1 MRTGVIAKKV
11 GMTRLFQADGRH
23 VPVTVL
29 QLDDLQVIGRREQD
43 RDGYTAVQLG
53 AGKAKAKNVAKPQR
67 VAFGKAEVEPK
78 AKVVEFRVAEDALLD
93 VGAHISADHFVPGQL
108 VDVAGVTQGKGFAG
122 AMKRWGFRGLRATH
136 GVSVS
141 HRSHGSTGN
150 RQDPG
155 RVFKNKKM
163 AGHMGAR
170 NRIQQNLEV
179 VRTDPIRGLLFIK
192 GSVPGHKGSWLTVQD
207 AIKLPRNES
216 APYPAGILEAMKE
229 EDVHVPEAGL
239 VDEAAVHEIP
249 ALPSDEEVAAI
260 AAEQEAGGAL
270 DSEIEEAEAAA
281 AEESTETPADET
293 KPKGESG
300 GEPTSGDESRE

>member
-29 QLDDLQVIGRREQD
+29 QLDDVQVVGRREMD

-53 AGKAKAKNVAKPQR
+53 AGQAKAKNVAKPQR

-78 AKVVEFRVAEDALLD
+78 ARVVEFRVAEDALLD
-93 VGAHISADHFVPGQL
+93 VGAHISADHFVAGQL

-122 AMKRWGFRGLRATH
+122 AMKRWGFGGLRATH

-163 AGHMGAR
+163 AGHMGGR
-170 NRIQQNLEV
+170 NRTQQNLEI
-179 VRTDPIRGLLFIK
+179 VRTDPIRGLLFVK
-192 GSVPGHKGSWLTVQD
+192 GSVPGHKGAWLTVSD
-207 AIKLPRNES
+207 AIKLPRPDT
-216 APYPAGILEAMKE
+216 APYPAGILEQLKAE
-229 EDVHVPEAGL
+229 EVQLPEAGL

-260 AAEQEAGGAL
+260 AAEQEAGAAA
-270 DSEIEEAEAAA
+270 EAAAEAAA
-281 AEESTETPADET
+281 AEAKSTPAEES
-293 KPKGESG
+293 KPEGDGSA
-300 GEPTSGDESRE
+300 DESKEG

>member
-29 QLDDLQVIGRREQD
+29 QLDDVQVVGRREAD

-53 AGKAKAKNVAKPQR
+53 AGTAKAKNVAKPQR
-67 VAFGKAEVEPK
+67 AAFGKAKVEPK
-78 AKVVEFRVAEDALLD
+78 VKVAEFRVADDALLGI
-93 VGAHISADHFVPGQL
+93 GAQISADHFVAGQF

-122 AMKRWGFRGLRATH
+122 AMKRWGFSGLRATH

-170 NRIQQNLEV
+170 NRTQQNLEV

-192 GSVPGHKGSWLTVQD
+192 GSVPGHKGSWLAVTD
-207 AIKLPRNES
+207 AIKLPRNEGV
-216 APYPAGILEAMKE
+216 PYPAGILDKKALSEA
-229 EDVHVPEAGL
+229 DIPEAGL

-260 AAEQEAGGAL
+260 AAEQEAGAA
-270 DSEIEEAEAAA
+270 DDAAA
-281 AEESTETPADET
+281 ADDNNNEAPSGEAKADDA
-293 KPKGESG
+293 SG
-300 GEPTSGDESRE
+300 NDESKDS

>member
-29 QLDDLQVIGRREQD
+29 QLDGLQVVGRREQD

-78 AKVVEFRVAEDALLD
+78 AKVVEFRVADDALLD
-93 VGAHISADHFVPGQL
+93 IGAEVSADHFVAGQL
-108 VDVAGVTQGKGFAG
+108 VDVVGVTQGKGFAG
-122 AMKRWGFRGLRATH
+122 AMKRWGFKGLRATH

-141 HRSHGSTGN
+141 HRSHGSTGQ

-155 RVFKNKKM
+155 KVFKNKKM

-170 NRIQQNLEV
+170 NRTQQNLEI
-179 VRTDPIRGLLFIK
+179 VRTDPIRGLLFVK
-192 GSVPGHKGSWLTVQD
+192 GSVPGHKGSWLTVSD
-207 AIKLPRNES
+207 AIKLPRNDS
-216 APYPAGILEAMKE
+216 APYPAGLVSKDKPIDETEIPA
-229 EDVHVPEAGL
+229 AGL
-239 VDEAAVHEIP
+239 VDDAAVHEIP
-249 ALPSDEEVAAI
+249 ALPGDDEVAAI
-260 AAEQEAGGAL
+260 AAEQEAGAA
-270 DSEIEEAEAAA
+270 AEAAA
-281 AEESTETPADET
+281 ADENASKAPADEA
-293 KPKGESG
+293 KPEGDAGSA
-300 GEPTSGDESRE
+300 DESKEG

>member
-29 QLDDLQVIGRREQD
+29 QLDGVQVVGRREMD

-53 AGKAKAKNVAKPQR
+53 AGTAKAKNVAKPQR
-67 VAFGKAEVEPK
+67 AAFGKAEVEPK
-78 AKVVEFRVAEDALLD
+78 AKVAEFRVAEDALLD
-93 VGAHISADHFVPGQL
+93 VGAHISADHFVAGQL
-108 VDVAGVTQGKGFAG
+108 VDIAGITQGKGFAG

-170 NRIQQNLEV
+170 NRTQQNLEV

-192 GSVPGHKGSWLTVQD
+192 GSVPGHKGSWLTVTD
-207 AIKLPRNES
+207 AVKLPRHES
-216 APYPAGILEAMKE
+216 APYPAGLLEQLKE
-229 EDVHVPEAGL
+229 EEVHVPEAGL

-260 AAEQEAGGAL
+260 AAEQEAGAAADTGEGT
-270 DSEIEEAEAAA
+270 DAEAGQAA
-281 AEESTETPADET
+281 P
-293 KPKGESG
+293 
-300 GEPTSGDESRE
+300 EPDESKEG